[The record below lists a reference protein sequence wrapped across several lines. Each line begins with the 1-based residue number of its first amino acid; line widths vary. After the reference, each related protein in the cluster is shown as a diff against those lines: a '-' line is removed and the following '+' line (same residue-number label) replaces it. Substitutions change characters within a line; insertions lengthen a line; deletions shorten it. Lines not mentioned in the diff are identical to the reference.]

1 MKVIVARAPAT
12 SANLGPGF
20 DVIGVALDL
29 ACDEVEVE
37 VGEGEGVEIEV
48 EGVEAHMIPKSPE
61 RNTAGL
67 VAKELLKRKGVRACL
82 RIKIRKGVPQGVG
95 LGSSAASA
103 SATAAAVA
111 RALGLRL
118 SPSELIEVASRGEVV
133 SSGVAHADNVAP
145 SIIGGFAVIL
155 SYDPL
160 SVERFAPPP
169 HLEFALAI
177 PRNLKKTTEEA
188 RAVLPKSI
196 SLREHVEAMTS
207 YSMLLVG
214 ILKGDVELIG
224 KAMCSDKIV
233 EVARA
238 RLYPGFL
245 KAKEAAM
252 KAGAFGA
259 TLSGAGP
266 TVIAVTDARRGNS
279 RIIAEA
285 MKSAYEEEGIECSA
299 AVCRPRAV
307 GVEVFE
313 R

>member
-1 MKVIVARAPAT
+1 MIVARAPAT

-29 ACDEVEVE
+29 AYDEVEVE
-37 VGEGEGVEIEV
+37 VEEGEGVEIEV
-48 EGVEAHMIPKSPE
+48 VGVEAHQIPKSPE
-61 RNTAGL
+61 KNTAGL
-67 VAKELLKRKGVRACL
+67 VAKELLRMKGAKVRL
-82 RIKIRKGVPQGVG
+82 KIKIRKGVPQGVG

-111 RALGLRL
+111 KALGLRL
-118 SPSELIEVASRGEVV
+118 SALELIEVASRGEVA

-145 SIIGGFAVIL
+145 SILGGFAVIL

-160 SVERFAPPP
+160 NVERLAPPP

-177 PRNLKKTTEEA
+177 PRNLKKTTEKA

-196 SLREHVEAMTS
+196 SLKEHVEAMAS
-207 YSMLLVG
+207 YSMLLMG

-224 KAMCSDKIV
+224 KAMSSDRIV
-233 EVARA
+233 EAARA

-245 KAKEAAM
+245 KAKEAAIR
-252 KAGAFGA
+252 AGASGA

-279 RIIAEA
+279 WIIAEA
-285 MKSAYEEEGIECSA
+285 MRGAYEEERVECSA
-299 AVCRPRAV
+299 TVCRPRAV

>member
-1 MKVIVARAPAT
+1 MIVARAPAT

-29 ACDEVEVE
+29 AYDEVVVEVE
-37 VGEGEGVEIEV
+37 EGEGMEIKV
-48 EGVEAHMIPKSPE
+48 EGVEAHQIPKSPE
-61 RNTAGL
+61 KNTAGL
-67 VAKELLKRKGVRACL
+67 VAKELLKRRGVRTRL
-82 RIKIRKGVPQGVG
+82 KIKIRKGVPQGVG

-103 SATAAAVA
+103 SATAVALA

-118 SPSELIEVASRGEVV
+118 SPSELIEVASRGEVA

-145 SIIGGFAVIL
+145 SILGGFAMIL

-160 SVERFAPPP
+160 IVEKLAPPP

-177 PRNLKKTTEEA
+177 PKSLKKTTQEA

-196 SLREHVEAMTS
+196 SLSEHVEAMAS
-207 YSMLLVG
+207 YSMLLMG
-214 ILKGDVELIG
+214 ILKGDIELIG

-233 EVARA
+233 EAARA

-252 KAGAFGA
+252 RAGALGA

-266 TVIAVTDARRGNS
+266 TVIAVADAKRGNS
-279 RIIAEA
+279 WIIAEA
-285 MKSAYEEEGIECSA
+285 MRDAYEEEGIECSA
-299 AVCRPRAV
+299 AVCRPRTV